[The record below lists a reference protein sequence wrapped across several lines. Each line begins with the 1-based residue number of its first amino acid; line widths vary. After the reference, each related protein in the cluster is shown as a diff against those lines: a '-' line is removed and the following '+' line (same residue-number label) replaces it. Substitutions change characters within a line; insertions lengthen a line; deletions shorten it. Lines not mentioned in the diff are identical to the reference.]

1 MSGLAF
7 TGAIVMH
14 ASNSR
19 VLAVA
24 AMAALSILTA
34 PVRAAETAAD
44 VPKDSYYNDPLTPTE
59 RSGIAS
65 EENVSP
71 NDGRMS
77 VPADEGVIPDAGD
90 AADRKAATETPEQND
105 KQDVERGAK
114 TNEKEA
120 DAILDESKKDFK
132 VTKKDLSGCLKD
144 WDPQTQMTKEEWKE
158 SCRTTLEYFPDGQ

>member
-19 VLAVA
+19 LLAVA
-24 AMAALSILTA
+24 AIAALGILTVT
-34 PVRAAETAAD
+34 VRAAETAAD
-44 VPKDSYYNDPLTPTE
+44 VPKDSYQNDPLTPTE

-71 NDGRMS
+71 NDGQMS
-77 VPADEGVIPDAGD
+77 VPADKGVIPDAGD
-90 AADRKAATETPEQND
+90 AADRKAATETPEQNLE
-105 KQDVERGAK
+105 QDVDRGAK
-114 TNEKEA
+114 KGENEA

-132 VTKKDLSGCLKD
+132 VTKKDLAGCLKD